1 MRPTKRLPKPPA
13 ELDKALTRFNM
24 FAGLTGAQ
32 LNSLAGIALRRR
44 FAKGEA
50 IFYEGQETSGFYLV
64 EQGRVKVFKVSPDG
78 KEYILHIVEP
88 GFSFAE
94 ACIFFEEQTCPASAS
109 ALEDTQAIFF
119 PKESLTEELKR
130 NCAVGLKMLGS
141 MAAWI
146 RLMAEQVGSLSL
158 RTVEGRLVNYLVF
171 LAKRQQL
178 PFADGQPIALDVE
191 KGVLAARLGTIPET
205 LSRALKKLQN
215 TRLIKVERD
224 VLTILDA
231 RGLLD
236 MLQ

>member
-1 MRPTKRLPKPPA
+1 
-13 ELDKALTRFNM
+13 
-24 FAGLTGAQ
+24 
-32 LNSLAGIALRRR
+32 
-44 FAKGEA
+44 
-50 IFYEGQETSGFYLV
+50 
-64 EQGRVKVFKVSPDG
+64 
-78 KEYILHIVEP
+78 
-88 GFSFAE
+88 
-94 ACIFFEEQTCPASAS
+94 
-109 ALEDTQAIFF
+109 
-119 PKESLTEELKR
+119 
-130 NCAVGLKMLGS
+130 VGLKMLGS